1 MKFEKDTS
9 GIKRYI
15 AFDIHKEYALVGGQN
30 ARQEWVMQPRRI
42 GIEKFREWAEANLRE
57 GDAVVICSGPTKLD
71 SPVRVIKNKE
81 CSRCRNESIT
91 QGSSKL
97 GSCWSC

>member
-30 ARQEWVMQPRRI
+30 AQQEWVMAPRRVAS
-42 GIEKFREWAEANLRE
+42 REETL
-57 GDAVVICSGPTKLD
+57 
-71 SPVRVIKNKE
+71 VRME
-81 CSRCRNESIT
+81 E
-91 QGSSKL
+91 L
-97 GSCWSC
+97 GLTC